1 MGPAKSPA
9 AHPEEKEDTMKP
21 IEVKQ
26 RRINSRFIN

>member
-9 AHPEEKEDTMKP
+9 THPEEKEHTIKP

-26 RRINSRFIN
+26 IKILFI